1 MSSGASTMAMI
12 VAVTSHNGIG
22 CKGGLPWRLPREMR
36 YFADATAGSAVVMG
50 RKTWEGI
57 PLKFRPLKG
66 RVNVV
71 VSRSSTVDGVCAAS
85 SARLP
90 LTGAVRALQTRI
102 WCTV

>member
-1 MSSGASTMAMI
+1 MATGSMAMI
-12 VAVTSHNGIG
+12 VAATSQNGIG

-71 VSRSSTVDGVCAAS
+71 VSRSSTVDGVC
-85 SARLP
+85 
-90 LTGAVRALQTRI
+90 VRRRA
-102 WCTV
+102 CSV